1 MYSKWL
7 QRTGDPGQAF
17 HNLQGHQTIHV
28 PVEWPEV
35 HLFDDDIPPLSFT
48 VWLVFKKEMVASKM
62 MGWHVNMRDCMFA
75 RWYWSIFTQGTVGKA
90 IFIIFSSMRLLH
102 PAMRCL

>member
-1 MYSKWL
+1 MDS
-7 QRTGDPGQAF
+7 P
-17 HNLQGHQTIHV
+17 NLQGRQTTHV
-28 PVEWPEV
+28 RVERPEIC
-35 HLFDDDIPPLSFT
+35 LFDDDIPAFVFHSVAF
-48 VWLVFKKEMVASKM
+48 FKKEMVASKM

-90 IFIIFSSMRLLH
+90 IFIIFSSMRLVH